1 MEALT
6 KTTFVVVIDDVRMSD
21 SLSEFL
27 LQVQGGLMQGS
38 SQADIDSP
46 LGGVLLT
53 SNVKENERLVEL

>member
-6 KTTFVVVIDDVRMSD
+6 KTTFVVVVDDVRMSD

-38 SQADIDSP
+38 TQAGIASP

-53 SNVKENERLVEL
+53 SNIKESERLVNF